1 MSRDLDIIT
10 ITGDELDKLRDA
22 MADRDRLASDLQA
35 KTAEL
40 EETRHDLAKFQRSER
55 VLAEVLR
62 EKMAELERVRRN
74 HLRRMG
80 TSAVLRSWQQV
91 DPGRS
96 DALTL
101 FAGKCFRAALAT
113 MDPKT

>member
-40 EETRHDLAKFQRSER
+40 E
-55 VLAEVLR
+55 
-62 EKMAELERVRRN
+62 RVRRN
-74 HLRRMG
+74 HLRKMLRQAQLAARTFSHIAKQG
-80 TSAVLRSWQQV
+80 GLSARPLPPKTLRRAERNRIRFASL
-91 DPGRS
+91 S
-96 DALTL
+96 DAL
-101 FAGKCFRAALAT
+101 CAALAT
-113 MDPKT
+113 MEPKA